1 MEPSQAPTRK
11 IIDYGTLSDIDKTFR
26 ENYAQIT
33 EELAAVI
40 NKYLDPKNEVG
51 YRVSAV
57 TFAPPNPKLCVPYVR
72 FDRVYGVVAG
82 VSCFD
87 V

>member
-1 MEPSQAPTRK
+1 MEPNQVPTRK
-11 IIDYGTLSDIDKTFR
+11 VVDYTELSRIDKIFR
-26 ENYAQIT
+26 ENQEQI
-33 EELAAVI
+33 LADVAAVLA
-40 NKYLDPKNEVG
+40 KYGIDG

-57 TFAPPNPKLCVPYVR
+57 TFAPPNPKVCLPYVR
-72 FDRVYGVVAG
+72 YDRVNGVVAG